1 MSVAL
6 TAPQRDA
13 LYRQVIAELTLLDDL
28 RQAWEISDVETAY
41 RLGRSCSDCLRLI
54 VDGLGWGEQ
63 ASSESTELRIPP
75 AELTRILSRLR
86 DSATL
91 QYEAERP
98 DQEEFRANWDRAGLV
113 RDTCVAKLEEISR
126 EAGAAQDEENPD

>member
-1 MSVAL
+1 MGFTL
-6 TAPQRDA
+6 TAVERDA
-13 LYRQVIAELTLLDDL
+13 LYRQVLAELTALDDL
-28 RQAWEISDVETAY
+28 RQAWETGDVETAY

-63 ASSESTELRIPP
+63 ASSETVELQIPP

-86 DSATL
+86 DSATV

-113 RDTCVAKLEEISR
+113 RDACTEKLEEISR
-126 EAGAAQDEENPD
+126 EAGVTPEAAP

>member
-1 MSVAL
+1 MSL
-6 TAPQRDA
+6 TVTAAERDA
-13 LYRQVIAELTLLDDL
+13 IYRQVLAELTAFDDL
-28 RQAWEISDVETAY
+28 REAWERGDVETAY

-54 VDGLGWGEQ
+54 VDGLGWGEL
-63 ASSESTELRIPP
+63 ASGETIELRLPP

-91 QYEAERP
+91 QYEAERL

-113 RDTCVAKLEEISR
+113 RDTCTTKLEEINR
-126 EAGAAQDEENPD
+126 VAGAGPGAEP

>member
-1 MSVAL
+1 MPIVL
-6 TAPQRDA
+6 TAEQRDA
-13 LYRQVIAELTLLDDL
+13 LYRQTIAELTLLDDL
-28 RQAWEISDVETAY
+28 RRAWEIGDVETAY

-54 VDGLGWGEQ
+54 VDGLGWGERS
-63 ASSESTELRIPP
+63 SSEKVELRIPL
-75 AELTRILSRLR
+75 AELTRIFSRLR

-113 RDTCVAKLEEISR
+113 RDTCTAKLEEISR
-126 EAGAAQDEENPD
+126 EAGADPGAGP

>member
-1 MSVAL
+1 MSVVL
-6 TAPQRDA
+6 TATQRDA

-28 RQAWEISDVETAY
+28 RQAWETGDVETAY

-54 VDGLGWGEQ
+54 VDGLGWGEH
-63 ASSESTELRIPP
+63 AASESTELRIPP

-113 RDTCVAKLEEISR
+113 RDTCTAKLEEINQ
-126 EAGAAQDEENPD
+126 EAGADPGVGP

>member
-6 TAPQRDA
+6 SATQRDA
-13 LYRQVIAELTLLDDL
+13 LYRQVLAELTALDDL
-28 RQAWEISDVETAY
+28 RQAWENGDIEAAY
-41 RLGRSCSDCLRLI
+41 RLGRRCSDCLRLI

-63 ASSESTELRIPP
+63 SSSESVELRIPP
-75 AELTRILSRLR
+75 AELTRIFSRLR

-91 QYEAERP
+91 QYEAERA

-113 RDTCVAKLEEISR
+113 RDTCTAKLEEINR
-126 EAGAAQDEENPD
+126 EA